1 MKKLSIL
8 VAALAAFVFTGCD
21 EAKDDNPV
29 LATHEEAIEAEFLNE
44 PVMQNQYI
52 DFTEADAAGSLH
64 LTCSQPEGY
73 GYAASARYQV
83 QVSLTKDFADFRNVS
98 EPFRLCSAIDPVN
111 GDIAGALC
119 ELYGVKTEADLA
131 NVGYAPLYVRL
142 KADIYTDLGAIVPG
156 TTYISN
162 VVEFK
167 HVKVSYLAIIVPG
180 QPSVY
185 YMRGS
190 WSEGWDAMPEYN
202 FLTTDEKNV
211 WEISELNLPYDPDAE
226 KEEDKGKPLY
236 EFKVADAN
244 WGAVNL
250 GAGEAEIVPGTPY
263 VLFGGDNPGNITVK
277 APFKGKATLTLKNGA
292 YTLLLTPAN

>member
-52 DFTEADAAGSLH
+52 DFTEADATGSLH

-119 ELYGVKTEADLA
+119 ELHGVKTEADLA

-211 WEISELNLPYDPDAE
+211 WEISELNLSDASYD
-226 KEEDKGKPLY
+226 
-236 EFKVADAN
+236 FKVADAN

-250 GAGEAEIVPGTPY
+250 GAGEANIVPGTPY
-263 VLFGGDNPGNITVK
+263 VLFGGDNPGNIHLNG
-277 APFKGKATLTLKNGA
+277 PFKGKATLTLKNGT
-292 YTLLLTPAN
+292 YTLLLSPAN

>member
-119 ELYGVKTEADLA
+119 ELHGVMNDADLA

-167 HVKVSYLAIIVPG
+167 HVKVSYLAIIIPG
-180 QPSVY
+180 QPSIY

-211 WEISELNLPYDPDAE
+211 WEIAELNLQ
-226 KEEDKGKPLY
+226 KEEGYD
-236 EFKVADAN
+236 FKVADAN

-250 GAGEAEIVPGTPY
+250 GAGEPNIVPGTPY
-263 VLFGGDNPGNITVK
+263 VLFGGDNPGNIHLNG
-277 APFKGKATLTLKNGA
+277 PFKGKATLTLKNGT
-292 YTLLLTPAN
+292 YTLLLSPAN

>member
-119 ELYGVKTEADLA
+119 ELHGVKNDADLA

-167 HVKVSYLAIIVPG
+167 HVKVSYLAIIIPG
-180 QPSVY
+180 QPSIY

-211 WEISELNLPYDPDAE
+211 WEIAELNLQ
-226 KEEDKGKPLY
+226 KEEGYD
-236 EFKVADAN
+236 FKVAAAKWD
-244 WGAVNL
+244 AVNL
-250 GAGEAEIVPGTPY
+250 GAGEPNIVPGTPY
-263 VLFGGDNPGNITVK
+263 VLCGGDNPGNIHLNG
-277 APFKGKATLTLKNGA
+277 PFKGKATLTLKNGT
-292 YTLLLTPAN
+292 YTLLLSPAN

>member
-83 QVSLTKDFADFRNVS
+83 QVSLTKDFANFRNVS

-119 ELYGVKTEADLA
+119 KLHGVMNDADLA

-167 HVKVSYLAIIVPG
+167 HVKVSYLAIIIPG
-180 QPSVY
+180 QPSIY

-190 WSEGWDAMPEYN
+190 WSEDWDAMREYN

-211 WEISELNLPYDPDAE
+211 WEIAELNLQ
-226 KEEDKGKPLY
+226 KEEGYD
-236 EFKVADAN
+236 FKVADAK

-250 GAGEAEIVPGTPY
+250 GAGESNIVPGTPY
-263 VLFGGDNPGNITVK
+263 VLFGGDNPGNIHLNG
-277 APFKGKATLTLKNGA
+277 PFKGKATLTLKNGT
-292 YTLLLTPAN
+292 YTLLLSPAN

>member
-119 ELYGVKTEADLA
+119 ELHGVKTEADLA

-167 HVKVSYLAIIVPG
+167 HVKVSYLAIIIPG

-190 WSEGWDAMPEYN
+190 WAENWPAMPEYN

-211 WEISELNLPYDPDAE
+211 WEIAQIDLPANT
-226 KEEDKGKPLY
+226 K
-236 EFKVADAN
+236 FKVADAN
-244 WGAVNL
+244 WGAINL
-250 GAGEAEIVPGTPY
+250 GAGESEIVPGTPY
-263 VLFGGDNPGNITVK
+263 VLFGGDNPGDINLKT
-277 APFKGKATLTLKNGA
+277 AFKGKAVLTLNNGA

>member
-52 DFTEADAAGSLH
+52 DFTEADATGSLH

-119 ELYGVKTEADLA
+119 ELHGVKTDADLA

-190 WSEGWDAMPEYN
+190 WAENWPAMPEYN

-211 WEISELNLPYDPDAE
+211 WEIAQIDLPANT
-226 KEEDKGKPLY
+226 K
-236 EFKVADAN
+236 FKVADAN
-244 WGAVNL
+244 WGAINL
-250 GAGEAEIVPGTPY
+250 GAGESEIVPGTPY
-263 VLFGGDNPGNITVK
+263 VLFGGDNPGDINLKT
-277 APFKGKATLTLKNGA
+277 AFKGKAVLTLNNGA
-292 YTLLLTPAN
+292 YTLLLSPAN

>member
-119 ELYGVKTEADLA
+119 ELHGVKTEADLA

-167 HVKVSYLAIIVPG
+167 HVKVSYLAIIIPG

-190 WSEGWDAMPEYN
+190 WAENWPAMPEYN

-211 WEISELNLPYDPDAE
+211 WEIAQIDLPANT
-226 KEEDKGKPLY
+226 K
-236 EFKVADAN
+236 FKVADAN
-244 WGAVNL
+244 WGAINF
-250 GAGEAEIVPGTPY
+250 GAGESEIVPGTPY
-263 VLFGGDNPGNITVK
+263 VLFGGDNPGDINLKT
-277 APFKGKATLTLKNGA
+277 AFKGKAVLTLNNGA
-292 YTLLLTPAN
+292 YTLLLSPAN

>member
-119 ELYGVKTEADLA
+119 ELHGVKTEADLA

-167 HVKVSYLAIIVPG
+167 HVKVSYLAIIIPG

-190 WSEGWDAMPEYN
+190 WAENWPAMPEYN

-211 WEISELNLPYDPDAE
+211 WEIAQIDLPANT
-226 KEEDKGKPLY
+226 K
-236 EFKVADAN
+236 FKVADAN
-244 WGAVNL
+244 WGAINL
-250 GAGEAEIVPGTPY
+250 GAGESEIVPGTPY
-263 VLFGGDNPGNITVK
+263 VLFGGDNPGDINLKT
-277 APFKGKATLTLKNGA
+277 AFKGKAVLTLNNGA
-292 YTLLLTPAN
+292 YTLLLSPAN

>member
-8 VAALAAFVFTGCD
+8 VAAFAAFVFTGCD

-52 DFTEADAAGSLH
+52 DLTEADATGTLH

-83 QVSLTKDFADFRNVS
+83 QVSLTKDFADFRDVS

-156 TTYISN
+156 TTYMSN

-167 HVKVSYLAIIVPG
+167 YVKVSYLAIIVPG

-190 WSEGWDAMPEYN
+190 WAEGWPAMPEYN

-211 WEISELNLPYDPDAE
+211 WEIAQIDLPANT
-226 KEEDKGKPLY
+226 

-244 WGAVNL
+244 WGAINL
-250 GAGEAEIVPGTPY
+250 GAGESEIVPGTPY
-263 VLFGGDNPGNITVK
+263 VLNGGDNPGNITLK
-277 APFKGKATLTLKNGA
+277 TAFKGKAVLTLKNGA
-292 YTLLLTPAN
+292 YTLLFTPAN

>member
-98 EPFRLCSAIDPVN
+98 DPFRLCSAIDPVN

-119 ELYGVKTEADLA
+119 ELHGVKTEADLA

-167 HVKVSYLAIIVPG
+167 HVKVSYLAIIIPG
-180 QPSVY
+180 QPS
-185 YMRGS
+185 
-190 WSEGWDAMPEYN
+190 
-202 FLTTDEKNV
+202 
-211 WEISELNLPYDPDAE
+211 I
-226 KEEDKGKPLY
+226 
-236 EFKVADAN
+236 
-244 WGAVNL
+244 
-250 GAGEAEIVPGTPY
+250 
-263 VLFGGDNPGNITVK
+263 
-277 APFKGKATLTLKNGA
+277 
-292 YTLLLTPAN
+292 

>member
-119 ELYGVKTEADLA
+119 ELHGVKTEADLA

-190 WSEGWDAMPEYN
+190 WAENWPAMPEYN

-211 WEISELNLPYDPDAE
+211 WEIAQIDLPANT
-226 KEEDKGKPLY
+226 K
-236 EFKVADAN
+236 FKVADAN
-244 WGAVNL
+244 WGAINL
-250 GAGEAEIVPGTPY
+250 GAGESEIVPGTPY
-263 VLFGGDNPGNITVK
+263 VLFGGDNPGDINLKT
-277 APFKGKATLTLKNGA
+277 AFKGKAVLTLNNGA
-292 YTLLLTPAN
+292 YTLLLSPAN

>member
-52 DFTEADAAGSLH
+52 DFTEADATGSLH

-119 ELYGVKTEADLA
+119 ELYGVMTEADLA

-167 HVKVSYLAIIVPG
+167 HVKVSYLAIIIPG

-211 WEISELNLPYDPDAE
+211 WEISELNLSDASYD
-226 KEEDKGKPLY
+226 
-236 EFKVADAN
+236 FKVADAN

-250 GAGEAEIVPGTPY
+250 GAGEANIVPGTPY
-263 VLFGGDNPGNITVK
+263 VLFGGDNPGNIHLNG
-277 APFKGKATLTLKNGA
+277 PFKGKATLTLKNGT
-292 YTLLLTPAN
+292 YTLLLSPAN